1 MTWRL
6 RRSKRLGPIRLTV
19 SRRGLSTSVGFGDMR
34 ISCGADG
41 KVRRTVRIPRTGPYN
56 VDVIGRWR
64 GPTRRR
70 R

>member
-6 RRSKRLGPIRLTV
+6 RRSKRLGPIRLTFG
-19 SRRGLSTSVGFGDMR
+19 RRGLSTSVRFGDVR
-34 ISCGADG
+34 ISYGADG
-41 KVRRTVRIPRTGPYN
+41 KIRRTVRIPRTGLYN
-56 VDVIGRWR
+56 VQVVGHWR